1 MHAQYVSESGLQPS
15 YYIPRADVRG
25 EVLEPSD
32 RHTRCPKKGEASYH
46 TLRVGDRVEEAAAW
60 YYPEPL
66 PAAEAIRDHIA
77 FYFHRMDHWFEEDT
91 EVFTHPKDIYHR
103 IDVYPSSRHVRVSL
117 DGELLAESTRA
128 MALFE
133 SNLPPRWYLPR
144 EDVSAKLVPSETV
157 TTCGYKGEANYY
169 SVELPNGE
177 VVKDIVWYYTDPFHD
192 GAAVKDLLCFFNEQV
207 DLEVD
212 GEPHGRPAD
221 RVDRWR
227 QGREAHVRRRN
238 TAGELNPPISPGR
251 PGPWPFPRFR
261 FRRRCCVPASGRA
274 AAFRIWPS
282 FRCRPMARCGTS
294 WRGSSGRSS
303 PACSSRPAWPT
314 PWAKTA
320 RPPPSWPE
328 SWGSTSR

>member
-1 MHAQYVSESGLQPS
+1 MTGSGPLSRNPAGDWNFDPPAPGQAMYIEPIPKRLRVVLEGETIADSTRARYVSESGLQPI
-15 YYIPRADVRG
+15 YYFPRADVRA

-60 YYPEPL
+60 YYPQPL
-66 PAAEAIRDHIA
+66 PAAEAIRDHLA

-91 EVFTHPKDIYHR
+91 EIFGHAKDIYHR

-117 DGELLAESTRA
+117 DGEPLAESTRA

-144 EDVSAKLVPSETV
+144 EDVSAKLVPSDTV
-157 TTCGYKGEANYY
+157 TTCGYKGQANYY
-169 SVELPNGE
+169 SVELPSGE

-212 GEPHGRPAD
+212 GEAHGRPK
-221 RVDRWR
+221 
-227 QGREAHVRRRN
+227 
-238 TAGELNPPISPGR
+238 TAWSGGVKGENPMS
-251 PGPWPFPRFR
+251 
-261 FRRRCCVPASGRA
+261 A
-274 AAFRIWPS
+274 AAAP
-282 FRCRPMARCGTS
+282 
-294 WRGSSGRSS
+294 
-303 PACSSRPAWPT
+303 PA
-314 PWAKTA
+314 
-320 RPPPSWPE
+320 
-328 SWGSTSR
+328 

>member
-1 MHAQYVSESGLQPS
+1 MGLMTGGGPFSRKPEGNWNFEVPAPGQAMYVEPIPKRIRVVLGGQTIADTVHAQYVSESGLQPS
-15 YYIPRADVRG
+15 YYIPRADVRA

-46 TLRVGDRVEEAAAW
+46 TVRVGDRVEEAAAW

-66 PAAEAIRDHIA
+66 PGAEAIRDHIA

-103 IDVYPSSRHVRVSL
+103 IDVYPSSRHIRVSL

-128 MALFE
+128 LALFE

-144 EDVSAKLVPSETV
+144 EDVSAKLVPSDTV

-169 SVELPNGE
+169 SVELSNGE

-192 GAAVKDLLCFFNEQV
+192 GAAVKDMLCFFNEQV

-212 GEPHGRPAD
+212 GEQHGRP
-221 RVDRWR
+221 
-227 QGREAHVRRRN
+227 
-238 TAGELNPPISPGR
+238 
-251 PGPWPFPRFR
+251 
-261 FRRRCCVPASGRA
+261 
-274 AAFRIWPS
+274 
-282 FRCRPMARCGTS
+282 
-294 WRGSSGRSS
+294 
-303 PACSSRPAWPT
+303 
-314 PWAKTA
+314 KTA
-320 RPPPSWPE
+320 WSGGVKGEKPMSAAGAPPS
-328 SWGSTSR
+328 

>member
-1 MHAQYVSESGLQPS
+1 MGLMTGSGPFSRKPEGNWNFEAPAPGQAMYVEPIPKRIRVVLNGETIADTVHAQYVSESGLQPS
-15 YYIPRADVRG
+15 YYIPRADVRS

-46 TLRVGDRVEEAAAW
+46 TVRVGDRVEDAAAW

-66 PAAEAIRDHIA
+66 PGAEAIRDHIA

-103 IDVYPSSRHVRVSL
+103 IDVYPSSRHIRVSL

-144 EDVSAKLVPSETV
+144 EDVSAKLVPSDTV

-169 SVELPNGE
+169 SVELSNGE

-212 GEPHGRPAD
+212 GEAHGRP
-221 RVDRWR
+221 
-227 QGREAHVRRRN
+227 Q
-238 TAGELNPPISPGR
+238 TAWTGGVKGEKPMSAAGAPP
-251 PGPWPFPRFR
+251 
-261 FRRRCCVPASGRA
+261 A
-274 AAFRIWPS
+274 
-282 FRCRPMARCGTS
+282 
-294 WRGSSGRSS
+294 
-303 PACSSRPAWPT
+303 
-314 PWAKTA
+314 
-320 RPPPSWPE
+320 
-328 SWGSTSR
+328 